1 VNGERW
7 QALQVWFGLRP
18 ARERLI
24 LMLAIGVVLGY
35 AWLLLGFD
43 TLTARAADA
52 ERRLL
57 QIQRENASLS
67 NAHAALK
74 NSAEEEPNTALQRQ
88 IARLEAQNARLDVE
102 VGAMSVTLVEPERM
116 AMVLSRVMAK
126 QPNIELIGMQNRSA
140 EQLFFRAV
148 DSGEPLV
155 VFKHGLR
162 LELKGGYLDALEYL
176 ADIEALGVRFFWE
189 SVTYEAEEYPDGI
202 LTIDVFTLSTQEQLI
217 NV

>member
-1 VNGERW
+1 MNGERW

-35 AWLLLGFD
+35 AWLLLGLD

-52 ERRLL
+52 ERQLL
-57 QIQRENASLS
+57 QIQRENAALS

-74 NSAEEEPNTALQRQ
+74 NSAEEEPNSALQRQ

-189 SVTYEAEEYPDGI
+189 SVTYEAKEYPDGI

>member
-1 VNGERW
+1 MNGERW

-43 TLTARAADA
+43 TLTARATDA
-52 ERRLL
+52 ERRLS
-57 QIQRENASLS
+57 QIQRENAALS
-67 NAHAALK
+67 SAHAALK

-162 LELKGGYLDALEYL
+162 LELKGGYLDALKYL

>member
-1 VNGERW
+1 MNGERW

-35 AWLLLGFD
+35 AWLLLGLD
-43 TLTARAADA
+43 TLTARAADV
-52 ERRLL
+52 ERQLL
-57 QIQRENASLS
+57 QIQRENAALS

-74 NSAEEEPNTALQRQ
+74 NSAEEEPNSALQRQ

-162 LELKGGYLDALEYL
+162 LELKGRYLDALKYL

>member
-35 AWLLLGFD
+35 AWLLLGLD

-52 ERRLL
+52 ERQLL
-57 QIQRENASLS
+57 QIQRENAALS

-74 NSAEEEPNTALQRQ
+74 NSAEEEPNSALQRQ

-189 SVTYEAEEYPDGI
+189 SVTYEAEEYPAGI

>member
-18 ARERLI
+18 ARERMI

-43 TLTARAADA
+43 TLTARAVDA
-52 ERRLL
+52 ERRLS
-57 QIQRENASLS
+57 QIQRENAALS
-67 NAHAALK
+67 SAHAALK

-162 LELKGGYLDALEYL
+162 LELKGGYLDALKYL

>member
-1 VNGERW
+1 VNIERW

-43 TLTARAADA
+43 TLTARATDA
-52 ERRLL
+52 ERRLS
-57 QIQRENASLS
+57 QTQRENAALS
-67 NAHAALK
+67 SAHAALK

-162 LELKGGYLDALEYL
+162 LELKGGYLDALKYL

>member
-1 VNGERW
+1 MNSERW

-24 LMLAIGVVLGY
+24 LLVATGVVLGY

-43 TLTARAADA
+43 TLSASGAEA
-52 ERRLL
+52 ERRLS
-57 QIQRENASLS
+57 QVERENSALASAHASLM
-67 NAHAALK
+67 AA
-74 NSAEEEPNTALQRQ
+74 AEEEPNTALERQ

-126 QPNIELIGMQNRSA
+126 QPNIELLGMQNRAA

-162 LELKGGYLDALEYL
+162 LEAFSK
-176 ADIEALGVRFFWE
+176 
-189 SVTYEAEEYPDGI
+189 
-202 LTIDVFTLSTQEQLI
+202 
-217 NV
+217 

>member
-1 VNGERW
+1 MNGERW

-35 AWLLLGFD
+35 AWLLLGLD

-52 ERRLL
+52 ERQLL
-57 QIQRENASLS
+57 QIQRENAALS

-74 NSAEEEPNTALQRQ
+74 NSAEEEPNSALQRQ

-162 LELKGGYLDALEYL
+162 LELKGRYLDALKYL

>member
-1 VNGERW
+1 MNGERW

-24 LMLAIGVVLGY
+24 LLVATGVVLGY

-43 TLTARAADA
+43 TLTASGAEA
-52 ERRLL
+52 ERRLS
-57 QIQRENASLS
+57 QFQRENSALASAHASLMM
-67 NAHAALK
+67 A
-74 NSAEEEPNTALQRQ
+74 AEEEPNTALERQ

-126 QPNIELIGMQNRSA
+126 QPNIELVGMQNRAA

-162 LELKGGYLDALEYL
+162 LELRGGYLDALKYL
-176 ADIEALGVRFFWE
+176 ADIESLGVRFFWE
-189 SVTYEAEEYPDGI
+189 SVTYSSEEYPEGT

>member
-1 VNGERW
+1 MNESRW
-7 QALQVWFGLRP
+7 QALGVWYALRP

-24 LMLAIGVVLGY
+24 LLVAVVALLAYGWFMLV
-35 AWLLLGFD
+35 FE
-43 TLTARAADA
+43 TLEASQVSTERQFVKLTQENAALALAHENLRVAAD
-52 ERRLL
+52 E
-57 QIQRENASLS
+57 QPN
-67 NAHAALK
+67 AAL
-74 NSAEEEPNTALQRQ
+74 ERQ
-88 IARLEAQNARLDVE
+88 IARLKAQNARLDVE

-116 AMVLSRVMAK
+116 AMVLSRVMAR
-126 QPNIELIGMQNRSA
+126 QPNIELIGMQNRPA

-155 VFKHGLR
+155 VFKHGLK
-162 LELKGGYLDALEYL
+162 LELKGRYLDALQYL

-189 SVTYEAEEYPDGI
+189 AASYQVEEYPDGV